1 MKDQNLLNVVSPSTS
16 WLPTYTMDDAALNSA
31 NNFESYGTMEI
42 DPLNW
47 IGPLTYF
54 ITALRT
60 GEKLLTQAIF

>member
-1 MKDQNLLNVVSPSTS
+1 
-16 WLPTYTMDDAALNSA
+16 MDDAALNSA

-60 GEKLLTQAIF
+60 REKLLTQAIF